1 MRKTRYRHFIVALW
15 LMTFL
20 GQALASASLCCENPA
35 LSTQLEQQTFD
46 ALNQP
51 SATETP
57 AIKAMGIDHS
67 QHQQSKSS
75 LSPKP
80 VLDADAAPEC
90 ISDCDCMM
98 GGCATAALSETQ
110 SGFNMNFVL
119 PTSAYTSLPQD
130 HLIASL
136 FRPPIS
142 H

>member
-1 MRKTRYRHFIVALW
+1 
-15 LMTFL
+15 MTFL

-35 LSTQLEQQTFD
+35 LSTQLEQQILD
-46 ALNQP
+46 ANSVVDASNQP
-51 SATETP
+51 LATETP
-57 AIKAMGIDHS
+57 AIKAMRIDHS

-75 LSPKP
+75 LSLKP
-80 VLDADAAPEC
+80 VLNADATPEC

-119 PTSAYTSLPQD
+119 PTSAYKSQPQD

-142 H
+142 R